1 MADIRRAALVTGS
14 ASGIGAAA
22 AIALARAGFDVA
34 VNYSRSEDAARA
46 TAAECEAAGAKT
58 IVVSCDVADDPS
70 VRAMVAACRTA
81 FGRLDVLVNNA
92 GGGRPRMVGEQIAD
106 YWRHSLE
113 LNLISVVALSDLMV
127 PLVVDSGGGCVINIG
142 STASLTRGGNVAPY
156 PVAKMGLNMLTAQMA
171 SAYGKSGVRV
181 NAVLPGP
188 TDTPAVE
195 SVGWRVNLEQ
205 TEASLP
211 VGRIAQPEE
220 IANAVLF
227 LASDESAVITGTAL
241 VVDCGWVIRRG

>member
-1 MADIRRAALVTGS
+1 MRFKDKIVLVTGGTD
-14 ASGIGAAA
+14 GIGRAC
-22 AIALARAGFDVA
+22 ALSFASEGARVTICGRRPDRGREMQQEA
-34 VNYSRSEDAARA
+34 EDAGYDLHFVQADV
-46 TAAECEAAGAKT
+46 TDAADRSRLVDEM
-58 IVVSCDVADDPS
+58 
-70 VRAMVAACRTA
+70 RRR
-81 FGRLDVLVNNA
+81 FGRLDILVNNA
-92 GGGRPRMVGEQIAD
+92 GGGRPRIAGEQIAD
-106 YWRHSLE
+106 FWRQSLE
-113 LNLISVVALSDLMV
+113 LNLISVVALSDLAL
-127 PLVVDSGGGCVINIG
+127 PLIVDSGGGCAINVS
-142 STASLTRGGNVAPY
+142 STASLTRGGNIAPY

-227 LASDESAVITGTAL
+227 LASDESAVTTGSAL

>member
-1 MADIRRAALVTGS
+1 MRFKDKIVLVTGGTD
-14 ASGIGAAA
+14 GIGRAC
-22 AIALARAGFDVA
+22 ALSFASEGARVTICGRRPDRGREMQQEAEAEGHHLNFVQADVT
-34 VNYSRSEDAARA
+34 DAADRRRLV
-46 TAAECEAAGAKT
+46 EEL
-58 IVVSCDVADDPS
+58 
-70 VRAMVAACRTA
+70 RRR
-81 FGRLDVLVNNA
+81 FGGLDVLVNNA

-127 PLVVDSGGGCVINIG
+127 PLIVDSGGGCVINIG

>member
-1 MADIRRAALVTGS
+1 MRFKDKIVLVTGGTD
-14 ASGIGAAA
+14 GIGRAC
-22 AIALARAGFDVA
+22 ALSFASEGARVTICGRRPDRGREMQQEAKAEGHHLNFVQADVT
-34 VNYSRSEDAARA
+34 DAADRRRLV
-46 TAAECEAAGAKT
+46 EEL
-58 IVVSCDVADDPS
+58 
-70 VRAMVAACRTA
+70 RRR
-81 FGRLDVLVNNA
+81 FGGLDVLVNNA

-127 PLVVDSGGGCVINIG
+127 PLVVDSGGGCVINIS

-227 LASDESAVITGTAL
+227 LASDESAVTTGSAL

>member
-1 MADIRRAALVTGS
+1 MRFKDKIVLVTGGTD
-14 ASGIGAAA
+14 GIGRAC
-22 AIALARAGFDVA
+22 ALSFASEGARVTICGRRPDRGREMQQEAKAEGHHLNFVQADVT
-34 VNYSRSEDAARA
+34 DAADRRRLV
-46 TAAECEAAGAKT
+46 EEL
-58 IVVSCDVADDPS
+58 
-70 VRAMVAACRTA
+70 RRR
-81 FGRLDVLVNNA
+81 FGGLDVLVNNA

-171 SAYGKSGVRV
+171 SVYGKSGVRV

-227 LASDESAVITGTAL
+227 LASDESAVTTGSAL
-241 VVDCGWVIRRG
+241 VVDCEWVIRRG